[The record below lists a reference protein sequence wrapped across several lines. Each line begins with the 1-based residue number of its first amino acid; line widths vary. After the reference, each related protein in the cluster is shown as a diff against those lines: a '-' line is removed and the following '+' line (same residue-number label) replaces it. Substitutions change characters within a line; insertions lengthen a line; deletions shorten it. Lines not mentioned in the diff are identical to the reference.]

1 MPFPNDTTY
10 INGINNHYRPQTK
23 LREGDVFIARKRSL
37 GQCNIFA
44 PVCHSVHRGGICLGA
59 CWETPPGGDPS
70 EEAPPRRRPPRGGTP
85 LRYPSPRHRACWE
98 IQSTCG
104 RYASYW
110 NAILLHLSVI
120 LFTGWG
126 GCIPACNGRG
136 VGCLPLGPGGAN
148 LWSHSSL
155 DLPLKWSKTIL
166 LFTSL

>member
-1 MPFPNDTTY
+1 MVSTIIT
-10 INGINNHYRPQTK
+10 
-23 LREGDVFIARKRSL
+23 ARKRSCGKVMFLSPANEVWGNVIFLHLFVILFTGGGLPQCML
-37 GQCNIFA
+37 GD
-44 PVCHSVHRGGICLGA
+44 PPRRRH
-59 CWETPPGGDPS
+59 PPGGDPS

-136 VGCLPLGPGGAN
+136 GGCLPLGPGGAN